1 MRLNVTSEIGKLKS
15 VLVHLPGREIDLM
28 VPPMMAQL
36 LFDDILYGQVAREE
50 HRRFQQLIR
59 FIADEVID
67 IEDLLAEVLQD
78 EDAKEFIVRDL
89 AKRNRLRRPLVA
101 RLLDEPADKLA
112 ETLIGGILREQEAS
126 GDLPKFDLFPV
137 PNLFFSRDPQVVIG
151 NGMVIS
157 SMATQARRRESLLS
171 KYVFEHHPSFRDEK
185 MFFVDF
191 MAAEPERPM
200 PRNLP
205 TLEGGDILVLSR
217 DIILIGV
224 TERTNRAGVQELA
237 KALKAAGSGVK
248 TMIVVEM
255 PKQRSF
261 MHLDTVF
268 TFTSRNECLIY
279 PPVILPGGSQAAKVT
294 SIDLTRRSLAAK
306 QEKSLLGALR
316 KLGFDME
323 PIYCGG
329 QRSLDQQREQW
340 TDGANA
346 FTLAP
351 GVILMYERNVR
362 TTEELAAHGYNI
374 IYEDDLLLG
383 RVEMETWTDKKY
395 ALLIPGHELSRAR
408 GGPRCMTMPLER
420 EDI

>member
-1 MRLNVTSEIGKLKS
+1 MRLNVTSEIGKLRS

-59 FIADEVID
+59 FIADDVID

-78 EDAKEFIVRDL
+78 DGAKEFIVRDL
-89 AKRNRLRRPLVA
+89 GRRNRLQRALVA

-112 ETLIGGILREQEAS
+112 ETLIGGILREKEVS

-171 KYVFEHHPSFRDEK
+171 KYVFEHHASFRDER

-191 MAAEPERPM
+191 MAGEVERPM
-200 PRNLP
+200 RRNLP

-217 DIILIGV
+217 EIILVGI

-237 KALKAAGSGVK
+237 RALKTAGSEVK

-294 SIDLTRRSLAAK
+294 SIDLNKRTLTPRH
-306 QEKSLLGALR
+306 EKSLLGALKKR
-316 KLGFDME
+316 GFDME

-383 RVEMETWTDKKY
+383 RVEMETWTEKKY

-408 GGPRCMTMPLER
+408 GGPRCMTMPLVR
-420 EDI
+420 EDL

>member
-59 FIADEVID
+59 FIADDVYD
-67 IEDLLAEVLQD
+67 LEDLLEEVLAD
-78 EDAKEFIVRDL
+78 EDTREFVVRDL
-89 AKRNRLRRPLVA
+89 ARRNRLNRRLVSW
-101 RLLDEPADKLA
+101 LLDQPSGKLA
-112 ETLIGGILREQEAS
+112 EILIGGILREEDGA

-151 NGMVIS
+151 EGVVIS

-171 KYVFEHHPSFRDEK
+171 KYVFEHHPALREEKSF
-185 MFFVDF
+185 FIDF
-191 MAAEPERPM
+191 MSDEPERPM
-200 PRNLP
+200 GKKLP
-205 TLEGGDILVLSR
+205 TLEGGDILVPSR
-217 DIILIGV
+217 NVILVGV

-237 KALKAAGSGVK
+237 RALKLAGSEVN

-255 PKQRSF
+255 PKQRSM

-294 SIDLTRRSLAAK
+294 SIDLTKRSLAGK
-306 QEKSLLGALR
+306 SERSLLGALK
-316 KLGFDME
+316 KLGFDLD

-329 QRSLDQQREQW
+329 QRPLDQQREQW

-362 TTEELAAHGYNI
+362 TSEELAAHGYNI

-383 RVEMETWTDKKY
+383 RVELETWTDKKY